1 MTKPF
6 QHIFCATDLDPVTD
20 HRAVDHHDR
29 KLELA
34 RSDKLCLGARATGVL
49 AHNKVDHVRLHQQP
63 ITFSR
68 KRPAIDDKVVG
79 GQAWG
84 RSRRVNKA
92 QQVVMLR
99 LCGKGFHMHSAQ
111 REQDAA
117 RRARKFGH
125 RSGSVSNACPAIARP
140 GLPCG
145 SGQGDMGN
153 PGNPRGLYGMC
164 AHSRGKGMRRIDQM
178 RDAMVLEIGHKP
190 RHPTK
195 AADADRHRLWPRVV
209 GPARVAECRRN
220 LRCRKQAR
228 QCARFGC
235 SAKQENI
242 RHG

>member
-99 LCGKGFHMHSAQ
+99 LCGKGRMRRGVPASLATAAAVSLTHVQ
-111 REQDAA
+111 RSPDPASHA
-117 RRARKFGH
+117 GLVKAIW
-125 RSGSVSNACPAIARP
+125 AIPAIRAAF
-140 GLPCG
+140 
-145 SGQGDMGN
+145 MA
-153 PGNPRGLYGMC
+153 C
-164 AHSRGKGMRRIDQM
+164 ALIVAAKGCVASTRCVMRWSWR
-178 RDAMVLEIGHKP
+178 
-190 RHPTK
+190 
-195 AADADRHRLWPRVV
+195 
-209 GPARVAECRRN
+209 
-220 LRCRKQAR
+220 
-228 QCARFGC
+228 
-235 SAKQENI
+235 
-242 RHG
+242 